1 MNPFKIAFEEVLRS
15 EKAKEQNDESATNPM
30 VGTLEVIL
38 NGKGVQVGSQKVQPA
53 LYSTLSTL

>member
-15 EKAKEQNDESATNPM
+15 EKAKEQNEEPATNPM

-38 NGKGVQVGSQKVQPA
+38 NGKGVQVGSQKLQSA

>member
-1 MNPFKIAFEEVLRS
+1 MNPFKIAFEEVLRW
-15 EKAKEQNDESATNPM
+15 EKTKEQNDEPATNPM

-38 NGKGVQVGSQKVQPA
+38 NGKGAQVRSQKVQSA